1 MVLAAIDAG
10 TTAIRCM
17 IVDEKGEAL
26 AISKANMNYAIPT
39 YLEIAREFDSPRF
52 WKLVCS
58 VVKKA
63 IKGSGIQSSDLVAVA
78 ATSQRHGIVLLDSEG
93 NELHGGPNID
103 ARGALTQ
110 YLIDDSLGATYH
122 EISGCWPPMMFA
134 PSRLSWFEEE
144 EPETYG
150 KIAHLLPICDWITFR
165 LSGVYTTDTSS
176 ASATGFLDIRTNK
189 WSEEIASALDV
200 DMNLLPPIREAG
212 EVVGEVT
219 SKAGKECG
227 LPKGLPVIQAG
238 ADTHCALLASDS
250 KVGEITAIAGSTAPV
265 IMILDHH
272 PSVPDQRIWTGTH
285 VKKGQ
290 WVLESNA
297 TLTGAVLD
305 WVVHFLCERS
315 ENPIKCKQA
324 TFDCLDELV
333 KGIPPGSEETFVA
346 LGPNV
351 MDCQQMA
358 DIKQA
363 KMIFPQ
369 PALPQVTPLNSASMI
384 HAVLE
389 NVAFAIR
396 GNIEQLQEYGQSTG
410 VKTIGGMT
418 KSETWPQLLANVLKQ
433 PINVPTQTEGSL
445 LGAAI
450 CAATGAGNYSSIDK
464 ASKAMVR
471 WRPTY
476 HPDTRAESYD
486 RYYSKWSRLQSQG
499 D

>member
-1 MVLAAIDAG
+1 
-10 TTAIRCM
+10 M

-227 LPKGLPVIQAG
+227 LPKGLPLVQGG
-238 ADTHCALLASDS
+238 ADTHCAVLACAGQSD
-250 KVGEITAIAGSTAPV
+250 EIVIISGSTTP
-265 IMILDHH
+265 IMMIIDKMHCD
-272 PSVPDQRIWTGTH
+272 PEQKFWTGCH
-285 VKKGQ
+285 VIPGK
-290 WVLESNA
+290 WILESNA
-297 TLTGAVLD
+297 TLTGAYLD
-305 WVVHFLCERS
+305 WIIQLLCERS
-315 ENPIKCKQA
+315 ESIDDCIKK
-324 TFDCLDELV
+324 TLSNLDTLLTD
-333 KGIPPGSEETFVA
+333 IPPGSNETFVD

-351 MDCQQMA
+351 MDCQKMT
-358 DIKQA
+358 DVRQA
-363 KMIFPQ
+363 RITFPQ
-369 PALPQVTPLNSASMI
+369 PALPQVIPLNSARLI

-389 NVAFAIR
+389 NIAYAVR
-396 GNIEQLQEYGQSTG
+396 GNCEQIERYRKATCI
-410 VKTIGGMT
+410 KTIGGMT
-418 KSETWPQLLANVLKQ
+418 QSRKWSDLLANILGREIYTPSQ
-433 PINVPTQTEGSL
+433 PEGSL
-445 LGAAI
+445 LGAGI
-450 CAATGAGNYSSIDK
+450 CAATGAGQYSSLMDA
-464 ASKAMVR
+464 ASNMVH
-471 WRPTY
+471 WNHANT
-476 HPDTRAESYD
+476 PDERVDIYKS
-486 RYYSKWSRLQSQG
+486 YYSKWTRMYFESE
-499 D
+499 